1 MLIHYLLTLS
11 SLLAEL
17 LMSVI
22 LLPDERVSIVA
33 AFFRPSVY
41 LGLFKVSAR

>member
-11 SLLAEL
+11 SLLAEAGH
-17 LMSVI
+17 VG
-22 LLPDERVSIVA
+22 DFVADNRVSIVA

-41 LGLFKVSAR
+41 LGLFKVSAS